1 MVNYEPLNSRYILN
15 LYRDQRALSYLYERG
30 FTIDTIKKYEL
41 GLSLSTKHEISSK
54 KVEHAGLIYQKEN
67 GSLGAT
73 FNNRIMIPIRNID
86 GVICGYT
93 GRTLL
98 SFDGIAKYKNSKES
112 PFFNKSSILY
122 NLHSIGDNDSVI
134 LFEGHLNVLAFDQT
148 VQGEFGKFPHPIAK
162 GGTALTPQ
170 HLQALKDKGV
180 KSVFICNDG
189 DRAGR
194 EATLKDIKLLKDDFL
209 VWVITMP
216 KGKDMADLINSYG
229 EVERLVFFESVLHD
243 EYIRR
248 LAYKYK
254 TVKQRRIKYKLS
266 SNDSKYYDEV
276 KKFYEIVT
284 YFYIGKEFVDTGVNR
299 KCKITKVDEL
309 NQVLYMYFPQHDD
322 LKGMVQSVTFSYFEY
337 LLGIGV
343 FKECMQ

>member
-1 MVNYEPLNSRYILN
+1 MVDYEPLNSRYISN
-15 LYRDQRALSYLYERG
+15 LHRDRKALSYLYKRG
-30 FTIDTIKKYEL
+30 FSLKTIKRYEL

-54 KVEHAGLIYQKEN
+54 VVEEAGLVYQKEN
-67 GSLGAT
+67 GSLGAV
-73 FNNRIMIPIRNID
+73 FNNRIMIPIRNTD

-98 SFDGIAKYKNSKES
+98 NYDGLAKYKNSKES
-112 PFFNKSSILY
+112 KFFNKSSILY
-122 NLHSIGDNDSVI
+122 NLHSIESNDSVI
-134 LFEGHLNVLAFDQT
+134 IFEGHLNVLAFDQT
-148 VQGEFGKFPHPIAK
+148 VLGEFGKFPHPVAK

-170 HLQALKDKGV
+170 HVEALKDKGV

-189 DRAGR
+189 DKAGR

-216 KGKDMADLINSYG
+216 KNKDMADFINNYD

-254 TVKQRRIKYKLS
+254 RVKQHRIKHRLP
-266 SNDSKYYDEV
+266 SNDSLYLEEM
-276 KKFYEIVT
+276 KKLYENVT
-284 YFYIGKEFVDTGVNR
+284 HFYIGKEFVDNGANR
-299 KCKITKVDEL
+299 KCEIVKVDDA
-309 NQVLYMYFPQHDD
+309 NQVLHMYFPQHNEF
-322 LKGMVQSVTFSYFEY
+322 KGVVQSVTFSYFEY
-337 LLGIGV
+337 LLNIGV
-343 FKECMQ
+343 FKEIEA